1 LIYSDVN
8 LTINIFAATWSYNL
22 NYWTA
27 ARRTFKNDSFAFC
40 LENATA
46 LAKSAPYWGN
56 NQPDN
61 KNDSQNCIHMFINK
75 THKLAQLTDR
85 NCNDSFIFS
94 CQV

>member
-1 LIYSDVN
+1 M
-8 LTINIFAATWSYNL
+8 

-27 ARRTFKNDSFAFC
+27 ARRTFKNDSFDYC

-46 LAKSAPYWGN
+46 LAKAASYWGT

-61 KNDSQNCIHMFINK
+61 QNGTQDCIHMHINK
-75 THKLAQLTDR
+75 TQNMALMTDR